1 MYAIIE
7 TGSRQYWVT
16 PGETI
21 RVEKLEAEAG
31 KEITLQAL
39 WAVGDAKQG
48 QEPQVSRKASVV
60 VEVVGPTKGPKILVF
75 RKKTKKAYKKMLG
88 HRQQMI
94 DLKVKS
100 ISLN

>member
-60 VEVVGPTKGPKILVF
+60 VEVVGATKGPKILVF

-88 HRQQMI
+88 HRQQMM